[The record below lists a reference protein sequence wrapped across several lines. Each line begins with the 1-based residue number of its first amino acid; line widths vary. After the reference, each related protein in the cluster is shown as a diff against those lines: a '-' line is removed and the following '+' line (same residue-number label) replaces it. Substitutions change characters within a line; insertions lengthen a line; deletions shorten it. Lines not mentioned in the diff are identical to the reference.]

1 MSTDGA
7 PDLLSGAA
15 PATPQVAV
23 TADASGTQQVGKSE
37 WGIYLDGAKLI
48 EPDSIVAIEY
58 TREWALADFPIEGG
72 GFGTYDKVL
81 RPYDI
86 RLRVTKGGT
95 EQDRRLFLKDI
106 ETISESLDLFD
117 IVTPIK
123 TYLSV
128 SVNRLGL
135 GQAAG
140 AGVGLLTI
148 DLGIREVRITAGV
161 AFTHVVDSG
170 SAATVNSGTVQPQP
184 IPAPTQAEIKAAVKQ
199 RQAEIDASMF
209 DTPAF

>member
-15 PATPQVAV
+15 PAAAPKAA
-23 TADASGTQQVGKSE
+23 TADASGTQQAGKAE
-37 WGIYLDGAKLI
+37 WGIYFKGDKLI
-48 EPDSIVAIEY
+48 EPDSIIAIEY
-58 TREWALADFPIEGG
+58 TREWAIADFQIEGG
-72 GFGTYDKVL
+72 GFASYDKVA

-86 RLRVTKGGT
+86 RLRITKGGT
-95 EQDRRLFLKDI
+95 EQDRRAFLSDI
-106 ETISESLDLFD
+106 ELISESLDLFD

-128 SVNRLGL
+128 SVSRLGL
-135 GQAAG
+135 GQAAS

-161 AFTHVVDSG
+161 SFTHVKDPG

-184 IPAPTQAEIKAAVKQ
+184 IPVPTQAEIKAAVKQ
-199 RQAEIDASMF
+199 RQAEIDATMF